1 MGRLEWIVPLV
12 VMGVYV
18 LGAILKAKDQANPQP
33 QQPMRRNPG
42 QELDR
47 FLQEIDRLRQQQE
60 SRPPTAQSNAE
71 DEEDDDEMPT
81 AQRPVVVVREVRP
94 SPMLPRQIIMRGTPA
109 PVPPPPPKIPEQ
121 PARTVHADMMALSP
135 IVAPVRTAH
144 PNPAVMA
151 LQLLRSRK
159 TIAMAFVLNEVLGP
173 PKCKR

>member
-60 SRPPTAQSNAE
+60 SRSPTAQSNTE
-71 DEEDDDEMPT
+71 DEDDDDEMPT

-94 SPMLPRQIIMRGTPA
+94 SPMLPRQIIMRATPA
-109 PVPPPPPKIPEQ
+109 PVPPPPAKIPE
-121 PARTVHADMMALSP
+121 PLARTIHSELMALSP
-135 IVAPVRTAH
+135 ITAPVRTAI
-144 PNPAVMA
+144 PNPAITA
-151 LQLLRSRK
+151 LQFLRNRK
-159 TIAMAFVLNEVLGP
+159 SVAAAFVLNEVLGP